1 MTKPRRVSGAKAA
14 DPTKLSLAALPFEL
28 QALVLEA
35 AVEPQVIFMDV
46 VENVLKFTPPAD
58 AALGL
63 ACRLSREV
71 YTKNKALHK
80 FGDQTFWLDP
90 DHDIFYLRTDD
101 PVPRVP
107 RPSPDPR
114 LPAIDGVN
122 LKTIRNVAVDLP
134 YLGSHPHLDS
144 VFRILALFP
153 HLTTLH
159 VLVPKGPPG
168 TLPARSTP
176 ETLVLSKMPHTQ
188 VVAAPGGHDKELF
201 LAVRYQV
208 RKVCAR
214 ILDIENGRRLLPE
227 VVGHLASLRDGTV
240 VQQQEEQKQLQ
251 EEQLQSQDQQQQQ
264 QQQQEEQPQ
273 QEQQSEDQQQQEQ
286 QQPQPQQLDNTDNT
300 DNDER

>member
-80 FGDQTFWLDP
+80 FGHQTFWLDP
-90 DHDIFYLRTDD
+90 EHDIFYLRTDD

-153 HLTTLH
+153 HLTTIH

-168 TLPARSTP
+168 TAPARSTP

-227 VVGHLASLRDGTV
+227 VVGHLASLRDGAV
-240 VQQQEEQKQLQ
+240 EQEQEEQQ
-251 EEQLQSQDQQQQQ
+251 QSQD

-273 QEQQSEDQQQQEQ
+273 QEQQEEQ
-286 QQPQPQQLDNTDNT
+286 QQDQPQQDQPENT